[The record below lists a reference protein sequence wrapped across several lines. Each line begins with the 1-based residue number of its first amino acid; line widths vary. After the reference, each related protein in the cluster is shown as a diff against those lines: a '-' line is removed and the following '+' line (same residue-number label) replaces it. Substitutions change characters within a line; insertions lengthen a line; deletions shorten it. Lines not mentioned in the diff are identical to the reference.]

1 VSTTPLFLTPPGGRT
16 PPVIAALSAELGL
29 AARAIDALPAPQ
41 SLGDEQPVVL
51 LLDAQLA
58 TSLADVEAL
67 AGRVAI
73 LGIGEAGAATPSDVF
88 PEGALCG
95 FLAADAPERQARL
108 ALRAAVRHAGA
119 LVAAR
124 REAAEAAR
132 RMEETAELSRIGV
145 ALSTERDLPTL
156 LTMILEQ
163 ARRLSNADAGSL
175 YLVEKEE
182 RGGGLGFGEGERGK
196 ERGTATVAKHDAAKG
211 NADKGIASNGNANV
225 LRFKLS
231 QNFTL
236 PDLPFAE
243 YTVPLNAS
251 SISGAAAVTGETIN
265 FDDAYAL
272 GPGDRFQFNRSF
284 DERFG
289 YRTKSMLTIPMRT
302 HRDEI
307 VGVLQLINRKR
318 DAAARLTTPAIVEEQ
333 VLPFDAHAVSL
344 VSALASQAA
353 VAIEN
358 GRLYEDIERLFEGFV
373 MASVTAIESRDPTT
387 SGHSSRVAVYTTG
400 LATAIDRVDSGP
412 YGRVRFSREELREL
426 RYASLLHDFGK
437 VGVREQVLVKQKKLY
452 PSDLSIIRH
461 RFNYLLQRTDLQYE
475 RERAQYLWEH
485 GRTNYEDALLRLDRA
500 RAAARDELQRY
511 LDAIVRA
518 NEPTIL
524 PEGTFEELA
533 EINERL
539 YVDFDGTEKPLLS
552 DDELRYLMI
561 NRGNLDERER
571 REIESHVTHTYRFL
585 EQIPWTRELKG
596 IPLIAWGHHEKLD
609 GSGYPRGVRA
619 DVIPVQTRMMTIS
632 DIYDALTATDRPYKR
647 AVPAERALD
656 ILHDEA
662 KHGHIDT
669 ALLSAFVEARVFEA
683 VPPSEG
689 RRSVTGRRLTPTG

>member
-1 VSTTPLFLTPPGGRT
+1 MTTTPLILASVGRT
-16 PPVIAALSAELGL
+16 CSALPSLGT
-29 AARAIDALPAPQ
+29 APAYAVRRVAALPAAAELPE
-41 SLGDEQPVVL
+41 DQPVVV
-51 LLDAQLA
+51 LLDAPLA
-58 TSLADVEAL
+58 ADAAAVAAL
-67 AGRVAI
+67 GDRAAF
-73 LGIGEAGAATPSDVF
+73 LGIGSAGAVEPGPALPA
-88 PEGALCG
+88 EALCG
-95 FLAADAPERQARL
+95 FFAEDAAPALART
-108 ALRAAVRHAGA
+108 ALQGAVRHAAA

-124 REAAEAAR
+124 REAAAAAAR
-132 RMEETAELSRIGV
+132 AGEIAELSRIGV

-156 LTMILEQ
+156 LALILEQ
-163 ARRLSNADAGSL
+163 ARRLSAADAGSL
-175 YLVEKEE
+175 YLVEK
-182 RGGGLGFGEGERGK
+182 GER
-196 ERGTATVAKHDAAKG
+196 EADA
-211 NADKGIASNGNANV
+211 V

-236 PDLPFAE
+236 PELPFSE

-251 SISGAAAVTGETIN
+251 SIAGAAAVSGEPIN

-272 GPGDRFQFNRSF
+272 GPGDRFTFNRSF
-284 DERFG
+284 DEKFG
-289 YRTKSMLTIPMRT
+289 YRTKSMVTIPMRT

-318 DAAARLTTPAIVEEQ
+318 NAAARLATAADVERE
-333 VLPFDAHAVSL
+333 VLPFDAHAVAL
-344 VSALASQAA
+344 VSGLASQAA

-387 SGHSSRVAVYTTG
+387 SGHSSRVATFTTG
-400 LATAIDRVDSGP
+400 LAAAVDRVDSGP
-412 YGRVRFSREELREL
+412 YGHLRFSREEMREL

-452 PSDLSIIRH
+452 PSDLAIIRH
-461 RFNYLLQRTDLQYE
+461 RFQFLLQRADLQYE

-485 GRTNYEDALLRLDRA
+485 GRTNYEEALQRLDRA
-500 RAAARDELQRY
+500 RDESRDQLQRC

-524 PEGTFEELA
+524 PEGSFEALS

-539 YVDFDGTEKPLLS
+539 FVDFDGTEKPLLS

-561 NRGNLDERER
+561 KRGNLDERER

-585 EQIPWTRELKG
+585 DQIPWTRELKG

-609 GSGYPRGVRA
+609 GSGYPRGVDA
-619 DVIPVQTRMMTIS
+619 AAIPVQTRMMTIS

-647 AVPAERALD
+647 AVAAERALD

-662 KHGHIDT
+662 KHGHVDP
-669 ALLSAFVEARVFEA
+669 ALLAAFVEAKVFEA
-683 VPPSEG
+683 VHPAEG
-689 RRSVTGRRLTPTG
+689 RRSGAGRRLTPTGA

>member
-1 VSTTPLFLTPPGGRT
+1 MRLALRAIESPP
-16 PPVIAALSAELGL
+16 L
-29 AARAIDALPAPQ
+29 AA
-41 SLGDEQPVVL
+41 SLGDEQPVVI
-51 LLDAQLA
+51 LLDA
-58 TSLADVEAL
+58 AL
-67 AGRVAI
+67 AASTPDLDAWSTRAAL
-73 LGIGEAGAATPSDVF
+73 LGVGDEGTHGPSDAL
-88 PEGALCG
+88 PEGVLCG
-95 FLAADAPERQARL
+95 YMATDAPDRQARL

-124 REAAEAAR
+124 REAADASR
-132 RMEETAELSRIGV
+132 RTAEIAELTRIGV

-163 ARRLSNADAGSL
+163 ARRLSSADAGSL
-175 YLVEKEE
+175 YLVEK
-182 RGGGLGFGEGERGK
+182 GEG
-196 ERGTATVAKHDAAKG
+196 
-211 NADKGIASNGNANV
+211 NAGV

-231 QNFTL
+231 QNFSL
-236 PDLPFAE
+236 PDLPFSE

-251 SISGAAAVTGETIN
+251 SIAGAAAVTGETIN

-272 GPGDRFQFNRSF
+272 GPGDQFQFNRSF

-302 HRDEI
+302 HRDET
-307 VGVLQLINRKR
+307 VGVLQLINRKH
-318 DAAARLTTPAIVEEQ
+318 DATARLATPADVERE
-333 VLPFDAHAVSL
+333 VLSFDAHAVSL

-400 LATAIDRVDSGP
+400 LARAIDRVDSGP
-412 YGRVRFSREELREL
+412 YRHLRFSREELREL

-461 RFNYLLQRTDLQYE
+461 RFQFLLQRAELQYE

-485 GRTNYEDALLRLDRA
+485 GRTMYEEALQKLERSRT
-500 RAAARDELQRY
+500 AAREELQRY

-524 PEGTFEELA
+524 PEGTFEELT
-533 EINERL
+533 EINERI

-585 EQIPWTRELKG
+585 DQIPWTRELKG
-596 IPLIAWGHHEKLD
+596 IPGIAWGHHEKLD
-609 GSGYPRGVRA
+609 GSGYPRGIVA
-619 DVIPVQTRMMTIS
+619 DAIPVQTRMMTIS

-656 ILHDEA
+656 ILRDEA
-662 KHGHIDT
+662 KHGHLDT
-669 ALLSAFVEARVFEA
+669 ALLGAFVEAKIFET
-683 VPPSEG
+683 VPPAAGRKSTSG
-689 RRSVTGRRLTPTG
+689 RRFTPTG